1 MLSPYF
7 KIWCS
12 YQSILRYF
20 FVSLQIVIIIALKE
34 LLNLIAHFISENISL
49 RPLVQV
55 IKDVFFLTLPYFT
68 CTKGFP
74 SLGSHSA
81 KWHFCPVVQL
91 LILCSCV
98 VIMIQASVGGQVYRV
113 YTVWEFQLVS
123 PLPAAPSC
131 RLPAPS
137 CSQLPLASELP
148 DNNSPSCWRTPTPPQ
163 PTMPYDVDEEVKEI
177 I

>member
-1 MLSPYF
+1 MIQFCL
-7 KIWCS
+7 
-12 YQSILRYF
+12 
-20 FVSLQIVIIIALKE
+20 SLQTV
-34 LLNLIAHFISENISL
+34 LIL
-49 RPLVQV
+49 VLWPLVQV
-55 IKDVFFLTLPYFT
+55 IRDIFFLTLPYFT

-91 LILCSCV
+91 LISCSCV

-123 PLPAAPSC
+123 PDTLPAAPSC
-131 RLPAPS
+131 RLPVPS

-148 DNNSPSCWRTPTPPQ
+148 DNNSPSHRLQPLAGEHQHLRNQRCLTTLTKRWR
-163 PTMPYDVDEEVKEI
+163 K
-177 I
+177 